1 MNKFVLLQTFSKK
14 AKMKNIY
21 TLLLLFIT
29 FSASVSAQVQTAE
42 SSSADSLINV
52 IAYFCK
58 NDTMGY
64 NFQHVKMKVID
75 NDTTVNYYCENE
87 FQLIVRDS
95 TSEGYKIEFQPI
107 SHHFETPE
115 DTVMTQMMEKLINSL
130 GDVPLIFT
138 TDEYGTIQHVENWRE
153 VRDLT
158 RKMSKALTDSLY
170 ALRPEMETAVARQ
183 RLEASINMQFA
194 NEQAVLNAYEELAI
208 MFGLHGKSYKIGKT
222 EADVTSDN
230 GYPQHVT
237 CVASYGKTSE
247 DDGFD
252 DDYYINSLSEITIP
266 AKDVGNLMIDQLNMM
281 SEHKMTEEEQK
292 VMTSAIDEDAKV
304 SIVEGYDMFFNGWP
318 CDMEYDKITDLKNV
332 RNMEIY
338 RIQWT
343 SRVWGIYGGSDEQ
356 QDGVSM

>member
-1 MNKFVLLQTFSKK
+1 MQAFSKN

-21 TLLLLFIT
+21 TLLLLFIAL
-29 FSASVSAQVQTAE
+29 SANVSAQVQTAE
-42 SSSADSLINV
+42 ASSADSLINV

-75 NDTTVNYYCENE
+75 NDTTINYYCENE
-87 FQLIVRDS
+87 FLLIVRDS
-95 TSEGYKIEFQPI
+95 TSQGYKIELQPV
-107 SHHFETPE
+107 SNHFEIPE
-115 DTVMTQMMEKLINSL
+115 DSVMTQMMEKLINSL

-153 VRDLT
+153 VRDFT

-208 MFGLHGKSYKIGKT
+208 MFGLHGKSFRIGKT

-237 CVASYGKTSE
+237 CVASFGKSSE

-252 DDYYINSLSEITIP
+252 DDFYINSLSEITIP
-266 AKDVGNLMIDQLNMM
+266 AKDVGNLLIDQVNMM
-281 SEHKMTEEEQK
+281 SEHKMTEEERQD
-292 VMTSAIDEDAKV
+292 MESSLNEDAKV
-304 SIVEGYDMFFNGWP
+304 NLLEGYDFFFNGWP
-318 CDMEYDKITDLKNV
+318 CDMEYSKITDLKNV

-343 SRVWGIYGGSDEQ
+343 SRVWGVYTDGNDQ
-356 QDGVSM
+356 QEGVSM

>member
-1 MNKFVLLQTFSKK
+1 MQAFTKK
-14 AKMKNIY
+14 IKMKHIY
-21 TLLLLFIT
+21 TLLLLFIA

-42 SSSADSLINV
+42 ASSADSLINV

-64 NFQHVKMKVID
+64 NFQHVKMKVVD
-75 NDTTVNYYCENE
+75 NDTTVNYYSESE
-87 FQLIVRDS
+87 FRLIVRDS
-95 TSEGYKIEFQPI
+95 TSQGYKIELQPI

-138 TDEYGTIQHVENWRE
+138 TDELGTIQHVENWRE
-153 VRDLT
+153 VRDFT
-158 RKMSKALTDSLY
+158 RKASKALMDSLY
-170 ALRPEMETAVARQ
+170 ALKPEMEQAIARQ
-183 RLEASINMQFA
+183 RLEAALNMQFA
-194 NEQAVLNAYEELAI
+194 SEKAILESYEELTI
-208 MFGLHGKSYKIGKT
+208 MFGVHGKAFKIGKT
-222 EADVTSDN
+222 EADVTSDQ
-230 GYPQHVT
+230 GYPQHVAY
-237 CVASYGKTSE
+237 VASYGKTSE

-252 DDYYINSLSEITIP
+252 DDFFINSVSEITIP